1 MPVVQIFV
9 RLLLLAVILFVLYI
23 YMIMPRIFGRPDQS
37 AFRGALF
44 AHRGFFDTGKGI
56 PENSMPAFRR
66 AVAAGYCIELDVQL
80 SKDGIPVVFHDFT
93 LKRMTGRPG
102 RVCDYTAEELSG
114 FYLDSTSY
122 TIPLFSDVLDL
133 VHGETP
139 LLVEI
144 KSEGTNMEVCRKAD
158 ALLRSY
164 QGTYCIESF
173 NPLVLLWYR
182 RHHPQILRGQL
193 SDRFLAQPQ
202 YRKVRLVLPC
212 LALQNMMLDFLAR
225 PDFIAYNCRYGQNIS
240 RRLIRRLFGG
250 KSAAYTIKS
259 GRDFKEAKPHF
270 DAFIFDSFDPGRL

>member
-1 MPVVQIFV
+1 MVQIFV

-56 PENSMPAFRR
+56 PENSMPAFR
-66 AVAAGYCIELDVQL
+66 
-80 SKDGIPVVFHDFT
+80 

-114 FYLDSTSY
+114 FYLDSTSH

-133 VHGETP
+133 VHGKTP

-225 PDFIAYNCRYGQNIS
+225 PDFIAYNCGIYNKERQGFQRGEAS
-240 RRLIRRLFGG
+240 FRRI
-250 KSAAYTIKS
+250 
-259 GRDFKEAKPHF
+259 HF
-270 DAFIFDSFDPGRL
+270 

>member
-1 MPVVQIFV
+1 MVQIFV

-114 FYLDSTSY
+114 FYLDSTSH

-212 LALQNMMLDFLAR
+212 LALQNMMLDFR
-225 PDFIAYNCRYGQNIS
+225 GNIRNIS
-240 RRLIRRLFGG
+240 STDRVPFQADPVTSCSLCQDPFLKQSCGEFTGIRNTCISLFDCVQQDQAGQ
-250 KSAAYTIKS
+250 
-259 GRDFKEAKPHF
+259 R
-270 DAFIFDSFDPGRL
+270 